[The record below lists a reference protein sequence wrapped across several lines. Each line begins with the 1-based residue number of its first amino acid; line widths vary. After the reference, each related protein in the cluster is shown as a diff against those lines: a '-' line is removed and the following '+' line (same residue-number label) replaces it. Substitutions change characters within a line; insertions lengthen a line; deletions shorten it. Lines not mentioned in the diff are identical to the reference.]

1 MSTTKIA
8 MSHRDDP
15 LERRLLQGKIVM
27 RTTRK
32 GPYPSQETKHRSIWA
47 RAVYGP
53 EWEPCR
59 VHSPPITEAN
69 INMKKEGALKDNFIA
84 KTRLKN
90 SSDSKTKLFKVCF
103 YEFNEIFNVQS
114 IAFIFNP
121 LTAEWAL
128 RALLDSTLS
137 NARRFYSSMENPLDG
152 KGLNTGRRELQYLN
166 HLKFFFHKPEGF
178 VARSVYNQKTR

>member
-1 MSTTKIA
+1 MMSTTKIA

-32 GPYPSQETKHRSIWA
+32 GPYPSQETKHRSIWV

-53 EWEPCR
+53 ERAPCR

-69 INMKKEGALKDNFIA
+69 INMKKEEASKITSSQKLGLKIARTVKRNFS
-84 KTRLKN
+84 KYVSTNLTRY
-90 SSDSKTKLFKVCF
+90 SMFS
-103 YEFNEIFNVQS
+103 QS
-114 IAFIFNP
+114 HFF
-121 LTAEWAL
+121 
-128 RALLDSTLS
+128 
-137 NARRFYSSMENPLDG
+137 
-152 KGLNTGRRELQYLN
+152 LNTSRRELQYLN
-166 HLKFFFHKPEGF
+166 YLKFFFDKPEGF

>member
-1 MSTTKIA
+1 MMSTTKIA

-69 INMKKEGALKDNFIA
+69 INKKKEEASKITSSQKLGLKIARTVKRNFS
-84 KTRLKN
+84 KHVSTNLTRY
-90 SSDSKTKLFKVCF
+90 SMFS
-103 YEFNEIFNVQS
+103 QS
-114 IAFIFNP
+114 HFF
-121 LTAEWAL
+121 
-128 RALLDSTLS
+128 
-137 NARRFYSSMENPLDG
+137 
-152 KGLNTGRRELQYLN
+152 LNTDRREVQYLKY
-166 HLKFFFHKPEGF
+166 LKFFFDKPEGF

>member
-32 GPYPSQETKHRSIWA
+32 GPYPSQETKHRSIWV

-53 EWEPCR
+53 QRAPCR

-69 INMKKEGALKDNFIA
+69 INMKKEEASKITS

-90 SSDSKTKLFKVCF
+90 SSDSKMKLFKVCF

-114 IAFIFNP
+114 IAFFFKHWQERI
-121 LTAEWAL
+121 TISE
-128 RALLDSTLS
+128 LS
-137 NARRFYSSMENPLDG
+137 
-152 KGLNTGRRELQYLN
+152 
-166 HLKFFFHKPEGF
+166 
-178 VARSVYNQKTR
+178 

>member
-32 GPYPSQETKHRSIWA
+32 GPYPSQETKHRSIWV
-47 RAVYGP
+47 RAVYGS
-53 EWEPCR
+53 EWTPCR

-69 INMKKEGALKDNFIA
+69 INMKKEEASKITSSQKLGLKIARTVKRNFS
-84 KTRLKN
+84 KYVSMNLTRY
-90 SSDSKTKLFKVCF
+90 SMFS
-103 YEFNEIFNVQS
+103 QS
-114 IAFIFNP
+114 HFF
-121 LTAEWAL
+121 
-128 RALLDSTLS
+128 
-137 NARRFYSSMENPLDG
+137 
-152 KGLNTGRRELQYLN
+152 LNTGRRELQYLN
-166 HLKFFFHKPEGF
+166 YLKFFFDKPKGF

>member
-32 GPYPSQETKHRSIWA
+32 GPCPSQETKHRSIWV

-53 EWEPCR
+53 EWAPCR

-69 INMKKEGALKDNFIA
+69 INMKKEEASKITS

-90 SSDSKTKLFKVCF
+90 SSDSKMKLFKVCF

-114 IAFIFNP
+114 IAFFFKHWQERI
-121 LTAEWAL
+121 TISE
-128 RALLDSTLS
+128 LS
-137 NARRFYSSMENPLDG
+137 
-152 KGLNTGRRELQYLN
+152 
-166 HLKFFFHKPEGF
+166 
-178 VARSVYNQKTR
+178 

>member
-1 MSTTKIA
+1 

-32 GPYPSQETKHRSIWA
+32 GSVSQPGNKTQVHLGSSCLWTTAGAMSSAFSSNHRGKHKYEERRS
-47 RAVYGP
+47 
-53 EWEPCR
+53 
-59 VHSPPITEAN
+59 
-69 INMKKEGALKDNFIA
+69 LKDNFIA

-103 YEFNEIFNVQS
+103 YEFDEIFNVQS
-114 IAFIFNP
+114 IAFF
-121 LTAEWAL
+121 
-128 RALLDSTLS
+128 
-137 NARRFYSSMENPLDG
+137 F
-152 KGLNTGRRELQYLN
+152 LNTGRRELQYLN
-166 HLKFFFHKPEGF
+166 HLKFLFDKPEGF